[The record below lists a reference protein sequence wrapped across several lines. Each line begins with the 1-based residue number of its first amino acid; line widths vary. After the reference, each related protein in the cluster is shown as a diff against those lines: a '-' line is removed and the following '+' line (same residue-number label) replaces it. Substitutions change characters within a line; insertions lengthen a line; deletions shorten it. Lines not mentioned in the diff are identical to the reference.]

1 MPSLPLLRAL
11 GLNFSPNQLEV
22 TPGSL
27 VEASNVIIRR
37 DNVIESR
44 RGYALYGTAMGS
56 SSDRCKQ
63 LLTYK
68 NKLLRHFSN
77 RLQYEDG
84 LNNAGVTAFFD
95 FDEIVNGSPVQAT
108 IEEAQAGLRIKSIE
122 ANSNLYLTTSE
133 GIKKISARSAD
144 AFAATEI
151 TQAGGVKAL
160 DAQAFLVKQIGD
172 QSSFLPGNSGVA
184 YKIVWGTKDASNNL
198 ILGTPSDPVTILNP
212 LIDLTLQDFSNF
224 LLQLDNTT
232 NTGNSLLTDTNY
244 YATFA
249 LPLTATSVELRDNL
263 ILLAKKI
270 DEDLLFA
277 NAAGTGAAYQQ
288 LRFLPSVATTA
299 TTTAGNAAI
308 TVASAT
314 GIQPGMRIAGTGV
327 YGTVVSVVGTTVT
340 LSNTATANGAGV
352 AVNFYGVSVSSGITS
367 VYFNSSSTPS
377 NYFISGDKINIPV
390 DSGASILGFT
400 SGTSPVSIDGLNG
413 PQVLTAV
420 NPSNVL
426 FTARDY
432 STTNFAGVSGTIT
445 NITAA
450 AAPGSVVV
458 TSSNHGLKSGQRI
471 TISGTTAVSPSN
483 INGVYTITYLTP
495 DTFSITVAAAS
506 AAQNQGVWDI
516 LVDGISSAKIESYE
530 LRSIEPAVEQS
541 IPATAAQLA
550 SVQEYYAN
558 ILITLQDFIAARGSN
573 IVASSVYTNYLES
586 LDSTT
591 AASVKLKITIP
602 SFILQYTSAT
612 NPYFYQVYRTGIAVV
627 EGVSTISDISI
638 IQEYT
643 QIEEKFPTSSELS
656 TGVVEFID
664 NTPESIAG
672 TGANLYTN
680 ERSGEGGLQSND
692 LPPFALDI
700 NLFRGH
706 VFYSNT
712 RTRQRKTITLLGV
725 VSMINAFN
733 PSNPYKITISNGTDT
748 ETYSFVTGLEE
759 ITQLTCGAASGL
771 ASTGA
776 SSYFLLNS
784 ANDETEYYVWYQ
796 VGTSTDPAI
805 SGKTGIRV
813 VVLAGDSAII
823 VNQKTISAIKNV
835 LSDFNVFASVSVSSV
850 DTGTDLFNSVAHG
863 FSNGTLVQFFST
875 GTLPT
880 YTDGTN
886 TNIPLNGS
894 YYVVNTAANTFQISL
909 TSGGTPLNLDSIG
922 SGTIKVTGNST
933 TSVDCLIYNTTSGF
947 STNALIGT
955 LPVGFSLSTLQEGR
969 GEDASNNQVLLSS
982 NISVSIAIEETAKS
996 FIRVIDENSS
1006 SFINAFYISG
1016 TNTTPGTILLE
1027 SKNLDLDE
1035 FYILG
1040 SDSTIGSSFNPEIS
1054 PGTIAIN
1061 SISIANPTVIT
1072 TLNHNFLP
1080 ADVNTGS
1087 DVITILSHGFL
1098 ESSKIIF
1105 SSTGTLPSPLVAG
1118 TTYYVKNATTN
1129 NFQVSTTPGSG
1140 AVDLTTSGTGT
1151 FNVATPHE
1159 LLNGEK
1165 IIITNSNSTPSI
1177 NGVYQI
1183 AYLSPTSFSIPVNVT
1198 GAGSAAVF
1206 EPILNAEGS
1215 SNEEQPHRVYYSK
1228 FQQPEAVPILNYL
1241 DVGATDKAVL
1251 RIFPL
1256 RDSLFVFKEDGLFR
1270 ISGEV
1275 APFSV
1280 ALFDSSCILL
1290 APDSVT
1296 VANNQIYG
1304 WTTQGIST
1312 VTEAGVNI
1320 ISRSIDTEVLKKAS
1334 SQFTNFK
1341 TATWGVGYE
1350 SDNSYTVYTTAET
1363 TDTRATIGFRYS
1375 NLTNSWTTVDKSA
1388 TAGILNPAD
1397 DKLYLGAGDTNYLE
1411 KERKEFTRYDYADRE
1426 LPFQIVNNAI
1436 SGSSITLSTV
1446 SGLAVG
1452 DVVVQDQTLTVYE
1465 FNMLLQKLDTDP
1477 GVNDSDYYSTLQ
1489 AIAGDNLRDK
1499 LESLA
1504 LKLDAD
1510 VTPGYFSAIASLGGS
1525 VSSASIANPTVITTS
1540 APHGLQTGRRITI
1553 SGNSES
1559 EVNGNFEATVTGLST
1574 FTIPVDLLAVGT
1586 GGSFITI
1593 DENFEDIK
1601 TCYNI
1606 IISRLNADPIVSYS
1620 NYRSLDNNTIQEAII
1635 SSINLATKT
1644 ITLNLS
1650 LEYVVGAITIYKA
1663 IPCRFTYSPLTMGD
1677 PLGLKHMRE
1686 ATIMFANKAFT
1697 AAKMEFSTDL
1707 LPEIITTGFNGDGN
1721 GIFGHQTFGS
1731 GFFGG
1736 GSNAAPFRTFIPRQC
1751 QRCRYLNIG
1760 FSHST
1765 AREQYAIYGIT
1776 LTGEVGQS
1784 TRAYR

>member
-1 MPSLPLLRAL
+1 MPSLPLLKAL

-22 TPGSL
+22 APGSL

-68 NKLLRHFSN
+68 NKLIRHFSN

-133 GIKKISARSAD
+133 GIKKISAKSAD

-160 DAQAFLVKQIGD
+160 DAQASLIKQIGD

-232 NTGNSLLTDTNY
+232 NAGGSLLTDTNY

-288 LRFLPSVATTA
+288 LGFLPSVATTA
-299 TTTAGNAAI
+299 TTTSGNAAI
-308 TVASAT
+308 TVALAT

-340 LSNTATANGAGV
+340 LSNAATANGAGV

-413 PQVLTAV
+413 NQVLTAV

-471 TISGTTAVSPSN
+471 TISGTTVVSPSN
-483 INGVYTITYLTP
+483 INGVYTVTYLTP
-495 DTFSITVAAAS
+495 DTFSIPVAAAS

-550 SVQEYYAN
+550 SVQEYYAS
-558 ILITLQDFIAARGSN
+558 ILIALQDFIAARGSN
-573 IVASSVYTNYLES
+573 IVASSIYTSYLES

-612 NPYFYQVYRTGIAVV
+612 NPYFYQVYRTDIAVI

-656 TGVVEFID
+656 TGVVEFMD

-680 ERSGEGGLQSND
+680 ERSGEGGLQAND

-733 PSNPYKITISNGTDT
+733 PSDPYKITISNGIDT

-759 ITQLTCGAASGL
+759 VTQLTCGAASGL

-784 ANDETEYYVWYQ
+784 ANDETQYYVWYQ

-805 SGKTGIRV
+805 SGKTGIKV
-813 VVLAGDSAII
+813 VALAGDLAP
-823 VNQKTISAIKNV
+823 VVAQKTKAAISNV
-835 LSDFNVFASVSVSSV
+835 LSDFTTSILSNVVTITNVNVGSTTNASLPSPI
-850 DTGTDLFNSVAHG
+850 AG
-863 FSNGTLVQFFST
+863 FS
-875 GTLPT
+875 
-880 YTDGTN
+880 
-886 TNIPLNGS
+886 I
-894 YYVVNTAANTFQISL
+894 A
-909 TSGGTPLNLDSIG
+909 
-922 SGTIKVTGNST
+922 T
-933 TSVDCLIYNTTSGF
+933 T
-947 STNALIGT
+947 
-955 LPVGFSLSTLQEGR
+955 QEGR
-969 GEDASNNQVLLSS
+969 GEDASSNQVLLSS

-996 FIRVIDENSS
+996 FVRVINENAS
-1006 SFINAFYISG
+1006 SFINAFYVSG

-1027 SKNLDLDE
+1027 SKELDLDE

-1040 SDSTIGSSFNPEIS
+1040 SDSTIGASFNPEIS

-1072 TLNHNFLP
+1072 TSAAHN
-1080 ADVNTGS
+1080 
-1087 DVITILSHGFL
+1087 
-1098 ESSKIIF
+1098 
-1105 SSTGTLPSPLVAG
+1105 
-1118 TTYYVKNATTN
+1118 
-1129 NFQVSTTPGSG
+1129 
-1140 AVDLTTSGTGT
+1140 
-1151 FNVATPHE
+1151 

-1165 IIITNSNSTPSI
+1165 IIINNSNSTPSI

-1183 AYLSPTSFSIPVNVT
+1183 TYLSTTSFSIPVNVT

-1296 VANNQIYG
+1296 VANNQVYG

-1320 ISRSIDTEVLKKAS
+1320 ISRSIDTEILRKAS

-1341 TATWGVGYE
+1341 SATWGIGYE
-1350 SDNSYTVYTTAET
+1350 SDNSYTVYTTSET

-1375 NLTNSWTTVDKSA
+1375 NLTNSWTTVDKTA

-1426 LPFQIVNNAI
+1426 LSFQVVNNAL

-1446 SGLAVG
+1446 SGLAIG

-1465 FNMLLQKLDTDP
+1465 FNMLLQKLDIDP

-1489 AIAGDNLRDK
+1489 AVAGNDLRDK

-1525 VSSASIANPTVITTS
+1525 ISSASIANPTVITTS

-1559 EVNGNFEATVTGLST
+1559 EVNGNFEVTVTGLST

-1707 LPEIITTGFNGDGN
+1707 LPEVLQTQFNGDGN

>member
-1 MPSLPLLRAL
+1 MPSLPLLKAL

-22 TPGSL
+22 APGSL

-68 NKLLRHFSN
+68 NKLIRHFSN

-133 GIKKISARSAD
+133 GIKKISAKSAD

-160 DAQAFLVKQIGD
+160 DAQASLIKQIGD
-172 QSSFLPGNSGVA
+172 QSSFLSGNSGVA

-232 NTGNSLLTDTNY
+232 NAGSSLLTDTNY

-288 LRFLPSVATTA
+288 LGFLPSVATTA
-299 TTTAGNAAI
+299 TTTSGNAAI
-308 TVASAT
+308 TVALAT

-340 LSNTATANGAGV
+340 LSNAATANGAGV

-413 PQVLTAV
+413 TQVLTAV

-471 TISGTTAVSPSN
+471 TISGTTVVSPSN
-483 INGVYTITYLTP
+483 INGVYTVTYLTP
-495 DTFSITVAAAS
+495 DTFSIPVAAAS

-550 SVQEYYAN
+550 SVQEYYAS
-558 ILITLQDFIAARGSN
+558 ILIALQDFIAARGSN
-573 IVASSVYTNYLES
+573 IVAFSIYTSYLES

-612 NPYFYQVYRTGIAVV
+612 NPYFYQVYRTDIAVI

-680 ERSGEGGLQSND
+680 ERSGEGGLQAND

-733 PSNPYKITISNGTDT
+733 PSDPYKITISNGIDT

-759 ITQLTCGAASGL
+759 VTQLTCGAASGL

-784 ANDETEYYVWYQ
+784 ANDETQYYVWYQ

-805 SGKTGIRV
+805 SGKTGIKV
-813 VVLAGDSAII
+813 VALAGDLAP
-823 VNQKTISAIKNV
+823 VVAQKTKAAISNV
-835 LSDFNVFASVSVSSV
+835 LSDFTTSILSNVVTITNVNVGSTTNASLPSPI
-850 DTGTDLFNSVAHG
+850 AG
-863 FSNGTLVQFFST
+863 FS
-875 GTLPT
+875 
-880 YTDGTN
+880 
-886 TNIPLNGS
+886 I
-894 YYVVNTAANTFQISL
+894 A
-909 TSGGTPLNLDSIG
+909 
-922 SGTIKVTGNST
+922 T
-933 TSVDCLIYNTTSGF
+933 T
-947 STNALIGT
+947 
-955 LPVGFSLSTLQEGR
+955 QEGR
-969 GEDASNNQVLLSS
+969 GEDASSNQVLLSS

-996 FIRVIDENSS
+996 FVRVINENAS
-1006 SFINAFYISG
+1006 SFINAFYVSG

-1027 SKNLDLDE
+1027 SKELDLDE

-1040 SDSTIGSSFNPEIS
+1040 SDSTIGASFNPEIS

-1118 TTYYVKNATTN
+1118 TTYYVKNATAN
-1129 NFQVSTTPGSG
+1129 SFQVSTTPGSG
-1140 AVDLTTSGTGT
+1140 AIDLTTSGTGT

-1183 AYLSPTSFSIPVNVT
+1183 TYLSTTSFSIPVNVT

-1296 VANNQIYG
+1296 VANNQVYG

-1320 ISRSIDTEVLKKAS
+1320 ISRSIDTEILRKAS

-1341 TATWGVGYE
+1341 SATWGIGYE
-1350 SDNSYTVYTTAET
+1350 SDNSYTVYTTSET

-1375 NLTNSWTTVDKSA
+1375 NLTNSWTTVDRTA

-1426 LPFQIVNNAI
+1426 LSFQVVNNAL

-1446 SGLAVG
+1446 SGLAIG

-1465 FNMLLQKLDTDP
+1465 FNMLLQKLDIDP
-1477 GVNDSDYYSTLQ
+1477 GIPSSDYYSTLAAEAGDDLRSKLEALAIKLDGISGSILTASASNPCLITTSSPHGLQ
-1489 AIAGDNLRDK
+1489 NGQHVTIYGNSQPSVNQQFNITVVSPTQFTVPINLAIAGVNGTFTTELT
-1499 LESLA
+1499 S
-1504 LKLDAD
+1504 
-1510 VTPGYFSAIASLGGS
+1510 GYATAIASLTGGIAN
-1525 VSSASIANPTVITTS
+1525 ASIANPTVITTS

-1707 LPEIITTGFNGDGN
+1707 LPEVLQTQFNGDGN